1 MTYVYNL
8 REATCFVTIET
19 ESPLK
24 SHEDI
29 SRSLSIMPPGVL
41 HEITAIPGRGNALTA
56 TRLILK
62 GETIF
67 VEKPAMWHSRSTSEG
82 FCSSCGKLVVAAS
95 DEDPSK
101 SSVVR
106 IRCNHFRNRSIDSI
120 TGSSSDGASNSCA
133 ASYCSLECRDAAEFS
148 GHKWLC
154 GEKFAERYKVR
165 GSDNYPYAK
174 QHSNSFYAIYLHSLE
189 DPHYFSAIA
198 WVVPAKAV

>member
-1 MTYVYNL
+1 MIYT
-8 REATCFVTIET
+8 RKATSFITITT
-19 ESPLK
+19 ESP
-24 SHEDI
+24 STSAAAI
-29 SRSLSIMPPGVL
+29 SRSLCIMPPGVL

-95 DEDPSK
+95 DEEPSK

-165 GSDNYPYAK
+165 GRHNYPYAK
-174 QHSNSFYAIYLHSLE
+174 QPIMPLIFTLVEITTMF
-189 DPHYFSAIA
+189 PAIA
-198 WVVPAKAV
+198 